1 MPDGNDRHLITVGV
15 DGSPPSVEA
24 LRQAEKLAIRMGAQ
38 VMALTCWNIPTIY
51 EAPYGLGGV
60 DYEKSAKKVLDQAV
74 EDAFGIDW
82 PENLTTR
89 LIRGHARETLIE
101 ESRHAMMLVLG
112 RRGFGGFR
120 GLLMGSVSSACT
132 AHAHCPVLVVHASS
146 SSNDKGDHH
155 A

>member
-1 MPDGNDRHLITVGV
+1 MNKRKDAPMVIVGV
-15 DGSPPSVEA
+15 DGSAPSVEA

-38 VMALTCWNIPTIY
+38 VQALACWSPP
-51 EAPYGLGGV
+51 APASSYGVGNV
-60 DYEKSAKKVLDQAV
+60 DYEKNAQNILDNAIQV
-74 EDAFGIDW
+74 AFGIDW

-89 LIRGHARETLIE
+89 LVRGPARETLIK
-101 ESRHAMMLVLG
+101 ESRNAMMLVLG

-132 AHAHCPVLVVHASS
+132 AYAHCPVLVVHAGNEANS
-146 SSNDKGDHH
+146 KRDHH

>member
-1 MPDGNDRHLITVGV
+1 MIVGV
-15 DGSPPSVEA
+15 DGSAPSIEA
-24 LRQAEKLAIRMGAQ
+24 LRHAERLSNSMGAHVQ
-38 VMALTCWNIPTIY
+38 ALTCWTIPTIY
-51 EAPYGLGGV
+51 EVPQGLGGV
-60 DYEKSAKKVLDQAV
+60 DYEKGAQTVLDGAV

-82 PENLTTR
+82 PGNLSTR
-89 LIRGHARETLIE
+89 LVRGPARETLIE

-132 AHAHCPVLVVHASS
+132 AHAHCPVLVVHAS
-146 SSNDKGDHH
+146 NDANKKGSHH